1 MPASQVLCLAAG
13 GLAAWRFARG
23 APTVARFGAD
33 DEGLRRFAE
42 HLRAHR
48 RDRFTLLANLADE
61 EFRIETLPALRG
73 SDRAAVI
80 ARRLAQAFPG
90 TPHVGCQSLGHERT
104 RRREERVL
112 LAALT
117 APERL
122 APWLAALR
130 DAGAAVAGI
139 QSLPFVAPR
148 LLARIAPGDAA
159 TLLFTLQDDSL
170 RESLVA
176 RGRLVF
182 SRLVPL
188 ADDDADPLARIA
200 AEAPAL
206 QRYLVGRGL
215 LAGDGAPRLVAVVH
229 PEHLRV
235 RRGMPAGLVL
245 VAADD
250 CARRA
255 GLRDAPADDRIDAVH
270 ARLAIAVRRPVQFA
284 DPALRRGDRQRR
296 LAHALRLTGAAALA
310 AGVIFAGRQHLAAQD
325 LDAAA
330 ASLRADAES
339 LRQRAATRA
348 AGRPPLPAE
357 RAALHR
363 IVERHDALRRELAT
377 PAAFY
382 RDLGRILAQ
391 APAIALDAI
400 DWQAATADAGESATL
415 RGTVDADAAAGAFDD
430 LLAAIGGDPTLTV
443 RVERRPQPGDGNAD
457 GRGFVLH
464 IVRRSN
470 A

>member
-1 MPASQVLCLAAG
+1 MPASQILCLAAG
-13 GLAAWRFARG
+13 RLAAWRFARG
-23 APTVARFGAD
+23 APTVIRFGAD
-33 DEGLRRFAE
+33 DDGLRRFAE
-42 HLRAHR
+42 HVRAHR
-48 RDRFTLLANLADE
+48 RDRFTLLVNLADE

-80 ARRLAQAFPG
+80 ARRQAQSFPG

-215 LAGDGAPRLVAVVH
+215 LTGDGPPRLVAVVH
-229 PEHLRV
+229 PECLHA
-235 RRGMPAGLVL
+235 RREIPAGLVL

-250 CARRA
+250 CARCA
-255 GLRDAPADDRIDAVH
+255 GLRDAPADGRIDAVH
-270 ARLAIAVRRPVQFA
+270 ARLALAVRRPVQFA
-284 DPALRRGDRQRR
+284 DPALRHADRQRQ
-296 LAHALRLTGAAALA
+296 LARGLRLIGTATLA
-310 AGVIFAGRQHLAAQD
+310 ASVAFAGHQTLAARD
-325 LDAAA
+325 MDAAA
-330 ASLRADAES
+330 AGLRADAEA
-339 LRQRAATRA
+339 LRQQAAH
-348 AGRPPLPAE
+348 RPPLPAGQ
-357 RAALHR
+357 AALHR

-377 PAAFY
+377 PTAFY

-391 APAIALDAI
+391 APAIAVEAI
-400 DWQAATADAGESATL
+400 DWQAATAGAGESATL

-430 LLAAIGGDPTLTV
+430 LLAAIGDAPTLAV
-443 RVERRPQPGDGNAD
+443 RVEQPPLPD
-457 GRGFVLH
+457 GRGFVLR
-464 IVRRSN
+464 IVRRRG